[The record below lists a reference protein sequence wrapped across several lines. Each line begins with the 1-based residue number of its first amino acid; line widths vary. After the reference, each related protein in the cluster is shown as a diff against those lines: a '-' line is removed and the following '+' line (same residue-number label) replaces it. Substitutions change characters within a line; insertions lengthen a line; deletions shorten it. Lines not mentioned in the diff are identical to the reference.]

1 MTCIVGIQHNGSV
14 TIGGDSAGVAGLD
27 LEVRADEKVFS
38 KLDKYKNEWIFG
50 FTSSFRMGQIIRY
63 ALELPDIGEVGVEDE
78 EDINKF
84 MVVSFVDSI
93 RKCFEKRGWLRTKSD
108 REYGGAFIVGVKG
121 RLFVIEDD
129 FQVAIPASGFTAVGC
144 GEMQALGSLYTTKA
158 LGKPVNP
165 KMRAQLALEAA
176 EAYSGGV
183 RGPFVIMRGAK

>member
-1 MTCIVGIQHNGSV
+1 MTCIVGIRHNNLITV
-14 TIGGDSAGVAGLD
+14 GGDSAGVAGLD

-38 KLDKYKNEWIFG
+38 KLDEHNNEWLFG
-50 FTSSFRMGQIIRY
+50 FTSSFRMGQLIRY
-63 ALELPDIGEVGVEDE
+63 ALELPDISEVDLEDE

-93 RKCFEKRGWLRTKSD
+93 RKCFEKKGWLRTKAD
-108 REYGGAFIVGVKG
+108 REYGGAFVVGVKG

-144 GEMQALGSLYTTKA
+144 GEMQALGSLYTTEV
-158 LGKPVNP
+158 LSKPVDS
-165 KMRAQLALEAA
+165 KKRAQLALEAA

-183 RGPFVIMRGAK
+183 RSPFVIMRGAK